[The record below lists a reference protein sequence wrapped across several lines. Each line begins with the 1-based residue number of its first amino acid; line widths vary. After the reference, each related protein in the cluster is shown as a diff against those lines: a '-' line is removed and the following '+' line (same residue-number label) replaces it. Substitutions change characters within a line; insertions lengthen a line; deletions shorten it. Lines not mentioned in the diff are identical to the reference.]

1 MRKLI
6 FPFIALLVLAQGCQS
21 PTKKKAFDFN
31 QKLTGISDS
40 LGAKGSEMGKELDQ
54 AVKARDF
61 ARLTMLNKDIV
72 RFIDDKIVEIKN
84 TEDIGGS
91 GRLKS
96 AMIDFLNYEK
106 EFIQEGFGPFEKMD
120 ANTTQEEVQSAG
132 QFLLQKS
139 QDEKTHLN
147 KVQEA
152 QRDYAKQNGFRIK
165 GEK

>member
-1 MRKLI
+1 
-6 FPFIALLVLAQGCQS
+6 
-21 PTKKKAFDFN
+21 
-31 QKLTGISDS
+31 
-40 LGAKGSEMGKELDQ
+40 
-54 AVKARDF
+54 
-61 ARLTMLNKDIV
+61 
-72 RFIDDKIVEIKN
+72 
-84 TEDIGGS
+84 
-91 GRLKS
+91 
-96 AMIDFLNYEK
+96 
-106 EFIQEGFGPFEKMD
+106 MD